1 MTSNIV
7 ECHQVTKSYGKK
19 KALNELTLS
28 IPSGRITGIL
38 GPNGCGKSTFFRTLT
53 GMVRPDSGR
62 IEVAGKAPSW
72 QTNQDIAY
80 LPDRARWY
88 PNHTARMALE
98 WGNSFL
104 PGFSLERALQLADY
118 MDIDLD
124 MRVGGMSRGQEA
136 RIMLILCL
144 ARDVQMIVLDEP
156 FTGIDVISREAIVA
170 SLIDYLEESEQ
181 SVLISTH
188 DIQEVEGLFD
198 YSVMMKDGQAIW
210 SGSTDDLRVEYGS
223 LRDVFRKMY
232 MKEWNK

>member
-1 MTSNIV
+1 MTPNIV
-7 ECHQVTKSYGKK
+7 ECHQVTKCYGKK
-19 KALNELTLS
+19 KALDQLDIA

-38 GPNGCGKSTFFRTLT
+38 GPNGCGKSTLFRTLT
-53 GMVRPDSGR
+53 GLVRPDAGR
-62 IEVAGKAPSW
+62 IEVLGKTPGW
-72 QTNQDIAY
+72 QTNQNIAY

-88 PNHTARMALE
+88 PNHNARQALE

-104 PGFSLERALQLADY
+104 PGFSMERAIQLTNY
-118 MDIDLD
+118 MEIDLD
-124 MRVGGMSRGQEA
+124 MKVGGMSRGQEA
-136 RIMLILCL
+136 RILLILCL

-170 SLIDYLEESEQ
+170 SLIDYLEDSQQ

-198 YSVMMKDGQAIW
+198 YTVMMKDGRAIW
-210 SGSTDDLRVEYGS
+210 SGNTEDLRAEYGS

-232 MKEWNK
+232 MKEWNR

>member
-1 MTSNIV
+1 MTPYII
-7 ECHQVTKSYGKK
+7 ECQRLTKQYGKK
-19 KALNELTLS
+19 KALDQLELA

-38 GPNGCGKSTFFRTLT
+38 GPNGCGKSTFFRILT
-53 GMVRPDSGR
+53 GMVRPDEGSVRVLGQTP
-62 IEVAGKAPSW
+62 GW

-88 PNHTARMALE
+88 PNHTARQSLE
-98 WGNSFL
+98 WGKSFL
-104 PGFSLERALQLADY
+104 PGFSMERAIQLADY

-124 MRVGGMSRGQEA
+124 MKVGGMSRGQEA

-144 ARDVQMIVLDEP
+144 ARDVQLIVLDEP

-181 SVLISTH
+181 SILISTH

-198 YSVMMKDGQAIW
+198 YTVMMKAGRAIW
-210 SGSTDDLRVEYGS
+210 SGNTEDLRAEYGS

-232 MKEWNK
+232 VKEWNK

>member
-1 MTSNIV
+1 MTSTIV
-7 ECHQVTKSYGKK
+7 ECHQLTKNYGKK
-19 KALNELTLS
+19 KALNELEVA
-28 IPSGRITGIL
+28 IPAGRITGIL

-53 GMVRPDSGR
+53 GLVRPDAGR
-62 IEVAGKAPSW
+62 IEVLGKPPGW
-72 QTNQDIAY
+72 QNNSDIAY

-88 PNHTARMALE
+88 PSHTARMALE

-104 PGFSLERALQLADY
+104 PGFSMERAIQLCDY

-136 RIMLILCL
+136 RVMLILCL

-170 SLIDYLEESEQ
+170 SLIDYLEDSEQ

-198 YSVMMKDGQAIW
+198 YNVMMKEGRAIW
-210 SGSTDDLRVEYGS
+210 SGSTEDLRAEYGS

>member
-1 MTSNIV
+1 MTPNIV
-7 ECHQVTKSYGKK
+7 ECHQVTKCYGKK
-19 KALNELTLS
+19 KALDQFEIA

-38 GPNGCGKSTFFRTLT
+38 GPNGCGKSTLFRMLT
-53 GMVRPDSGR
+53 GMVRPDAGR
-62 IEVAGKAPSW
+62 IEVLGKTPGW
-72 QTNQDIAY
+72 QTNQNVAY

-88 PNHTARMALE
+88 PNHTARQALE

-104 PGFSLERALQLADY
+104 PGFSMERAIQLTNH

-124 MRVGGMSRGQEA
+124 MKVGGMSRGQEA

-170 SLIDYLEESEQ
+170 SLIDYLEDSQQ

-198 YSVMMKDGQAIW
+198 YTVMMKDGRAIW
-210 SGSTDDLRVEYGS
+210 SGNTEDLRAEYGS

-232 MKEWNK
+232 MKEWNN

>member
-1 MTSNIV
+1 MTTNIV
-7 ECHQVTKSYGKK
+7 ECHQITKHYGKK
-19 KALNELTLS
+19 KALDQFEIA

-38 GPNGCGKSTFFRTLT
+38 GPNGCGKSTFFRMLT
-53 GMVRPDSGR
+53 GLVRPDAGR
-62 IEVAGKAPSW
+62 IEVLGKAPGW
-72 QTNQDIAY
+72 QINQDIAY

-88 PNHTARMALE
+88 PNHTARAALE

-104 PGFSLERALQLADY
+104 PGFSMERAIQLADY

-124 MRVGGMSRGQEA
+124 AKVGGMSRGQEA

-144 ARDVQMIVLDEP
+144 ARDVRMIVLDEP

-198 YSVMMKDGQAIW
+198 YTVMMKEGRAIW
-210 SGSTDDLRVEYGS
+210 TGSTEDLRSEYGS
-223 LRDVFRKMY
+223 LRDVFRTMY

>member
-1 MTSNIV
+1 MTTTIV
-7 ECHQVTKSYGKK
+7 ECHQITKQYGNK
-19 KALNELTLS
+19 KALDQFEIA

-38 GPNGCGKSTFFRTLT
+38 GPNGCGKSTFFRTLA
-53 GMVRPDSGR
+53 GLVRPDAGS
-62 IEVAGKAPSW
+62 IEVLGKTPGW
-72 QTNQDIAY
+72 QTNGDIAY

-88 PNHTARMALE
+88 PSHTTRMALE

-104 PGFSLERALQLADY
+104 PGFSMERAIRLCDY

-124 MRVGGMSRGQEA
+124 MRVRGMSRGQEA
-136 RIMLILCL
+136 RVMLILCL
-144 ARDVQMIVLDEP
+144 ARDVQLIVLDEP

-170 SLIDYLEESEQ
+170 SLIDYLEESDQ

-198 YSVMMKDGQAIW
+198 YTVMMKEGRAIW
-210 SGSTDDLRVEYGS
+210 SGSTEDLRAEYGS

>member
-7 ECHQVTKSYGKK
+7 ECHQITKQYGKK
-19 KALNELTLS
+19 KALDQLDLV

-38 GPNGCGKSTFFRTLT
+38 GPNGCGKSTFFRMLT
-53 GMVRPDSGR
+53 GMVRPDEGSIHVLGQM
-62 IEVAGKAPSW
+62 PSW

-88 PNHTARMALE
+88 PNHTARQALE
-98 WGNSFL
+98 WGKSFL
-104 PGFSLERALQLADY
+104 PGFSMERAIQLSDY
-118 MDIDLD
+118 MDIELD
-124 MRVGGMSRGQEA
+124 MKVGGMSRGQEA

-156 FTGIDVISREAIVA
+156 FTGIDVISRESIVA
-170 SLIDYLEESEQ
+170 SLIDYLEESNQ
-181 SVLISTH
+181 SILISTH

-198 YSVMMKDGQAIW
+198 YTIMMKAGRAIW
-210 SGSTDDLRVEYGS
+210 SGNTEDLRAEYGS

-232 MKEWNK
+232 MKGWNE

>member
-1 MTSNIV
+1 MTPNIV
-7 ECHQVTKSYGKK
+7 ECRQVTKCYGKK
-19 KALNELTLS
+19 KALDQLDIA

-38 GPNGCGKSTFFRTLT
+38 GPNGCGKSTLFRTLT
-53 GMVRPDSGR
+53 GMVRPDAGR
-62 IEVAGKAPSW
+62 IEVLGKAPGW
-72 QTNQDIAY
+72 QTNRDIAY

-88 PNHTARMALE
+88 PNHNARQALE

-104 PGFSLERALQLADY
+104 PGFSMERAIQLTNY

-124 MRVGGMSRGQEA
+124 MKVGGMSRGQEA
-136 RIMLILCL
+136 RVMLILCL
-144 ARDVQMIVLDEP
+144 ARDVRLIVLDEP

-170 SLIDYLEESEQ
+170 SLIDYLEDSQQ

-198 YSVMMKDGQAIW
+198 YTAMMKDGRAIW
-210 SGSTDDLRVEYGS
+210 SGNTEDLRAEYGS